1 MPHTESGLCRTL
13 LGREKAL
20 ENPTHQVSCLLNHQ
34 EEADKMTQE
43 RLHLHL
49 AQVQVSL
56 RKIREILRLKYEA
69 GLSNRAI
76 ARACR
81 ISNSTVG
88 DYVVRAK
95 ESGLEWPLPEEVGE
109 EELYRRLFP
118 ERKSRVMLERAVPDW
133 EQIHRELSR
142 HGVTLTLLW
151 QEYQAKHPDGYGRT
165 QFYEHYRRWNR
176 AHTTSM
182 RLPHKGGEVLE
193 VDYAGMSMP
202 ITNPETGEI
211 KQAAVFV
218 AVLPASN
225 YTYAEIQPSQELQH
239 WLAGHVRAF
248 AFLGGVPKILRPDN
262 LKSGVKKPNYYE
274 PDLNPSYQE
283 LAEHYRVAVLPARV
297 RKPKD
302 KPHVENGVQNVERWV
317 LAPLRN
323 RTFFSIGE
331 ANRAITSLLEALNH
345 KEMQHLG
352 KSRRQ
357 LFEELEQGALL
368 PLPEHPYEFARWKNA
383 RVNIDYHVAFEG
395 HYYSVP
401 HELVGQEVRIR
412 ATERILEIFHRDQ
425 QVAIHPL
432 NTVQGRFSTCA
443 DHMPSQHRFVLN
455 TDSDWLLREAA
466 KVGPQTAA
474 YVTALLRSRPY
485 PQQAFRTCL
494 GVLDLARKHPPAH
507 LEVAC
512 QRLLA
517 AHLLSYRD
525 LKSELER
532 LAKTVSTQPL
542 PIHENV
548 RGDTYY
554 N

>member
-1 MPHTESGLCRTL
+1 M
-13 LGREKAL
+13 A
-20 ENPTHQVSCLLNHQ
+20 
-34 EEADKMTQE
+34 QE
-43 RLHLHL
+43 RLS
-49 AQVQVSL
+49 V
-56 RKIREILRLKYEA
+56 RKIREILRLKHEV

-88 DYVVRAK
+88 EYLARA
-95 ESGLEWPLPEEVGE
+95 EQAQVGWPLAEDLSEEA
-109 EELYRRLFP
+109 LYQRLFP
-118 ERKSRVMLERAVPDW
+118 EVERPRVVERPVPNW
-133 EQIHRELSR
+133 EEVHRELSKR
-142 HGVTLTLLW
+142 GVTLRLLW
-151 QEYQAKHPDGYGRT
+151 REYREKHPDGYGRT
-165 QFYEHYRRWNR
+165 QFQEHYQRWSR
-176 AHTTSM
+176 SHTTSM
-182 RLPHKGGEVLE
+182 RLPHKAGEVME
-193 VDYAGMSMP
+193 VDYAGMTVP
-202 ITNPETGEI
+202 ITNPDTGEI
-211 KQAAVFV
+211 WQAAVFV

-225 YTYAEIQPSQELQH
+225 YTYAEVQPSQELQH
-239 WLAGHVRAF
+239 WLTGHVRAF
-248 AFLGGVPKILRPDN
+248 AFFGGAPKILRPDN

-283 LAEHYRVAVLPARV
+283 LAEHYRVAVLPTRV

-302 KPHVENGVQNVERWV
+302 KAHVENGVQNVERWV

-323 RTFFSIGE
+323 RAFFSVGE
-331 ANRAITSLLEALNH
+331 ANRAFGPLLESLNH

-352 KSRRQ
+352 KSRCQ
-357 LFEELEQGALL
+357 LFEELEKDILL

-383 RVNIDYHVAFEG
+383 RVSIDYHVAFEG

-401 HELVGQEVRIR
+401 HELVGQEVRLR
-412 ATERILEIFHRDQ
+412 ATERMLEIFHRDR

-432 NTVQGRFSTCA
+432 NAAQGRFSTSA
-443 DHMPSQHRFVLN
+443 DHMPSQHRFVLH

-474 YVTALLRSRPY
+474 YMTALLRSRPF

-494 GVLDLARKHPPAH
+494 GVLDLSRKHPATH
-507 LEVAC
+507 LELAC

-517 AHLLSYRD
+517 AHLLSYQD

-542 PIHENV
+542 PSHENV
-548 RGDTYY
+548 RGNTYY